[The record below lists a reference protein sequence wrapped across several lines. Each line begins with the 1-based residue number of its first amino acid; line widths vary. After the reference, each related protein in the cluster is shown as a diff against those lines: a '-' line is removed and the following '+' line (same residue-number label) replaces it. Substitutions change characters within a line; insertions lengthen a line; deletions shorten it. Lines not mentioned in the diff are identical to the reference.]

1 MASSRGCS
9 EACYIP
15 SDLTESLRIL
25 SQFIFSFKFGRERM
39 GIASAPG
46 HGPGQTKTDGI
57 GGVEGEGGGIV
68 TPSHQADIGRI
79 GAHL

>member
-1 MASSRGCS
+1 
-9 EACYIP
+9 
-15 SDLTESLRIL
+15 
-25 SQFIFSFKFGRERM
+25 M

-68 TPSHQADIGRI
+68 TPSHQADIGHI